1 MKNIVIMVLLT
12 GVLMA
17 KALPEYYEK
26 SLENGLKIVAIP
38 MHNKS
43 QVVSTDIFYNV
54 GSKDEVMGK
63 SGIAHMLEH
72 LNFKST
78 KNLKAGEFDEIVK
91 GFGGT
96 NNASTG
102 FDYTHYY
109 IKSSSGNFGKALEL
123 FAELMQNLNL
133 KDEEFQPERDV
144 VTEERRWRT
153 DNSPM
158 GFMYFKLFNLLYNY
172 NSYHWTPIGF
182 YDDIRN
188 WSIEDI
194 RSFHDIYYQPKN
206 AVIVVSGDI
215 DKDEVFKEATA
226 KFKAI
231 KNHLD
236 IPKDYKKE
244 PKQNGEKRAVI
255 IKDSQVQMLAI
266 AYHIPDFLD
275 KDQLYLSAIS
285 QILSSGKT
293 SRLQKRLVEKKQLV
307 NQLYAYNMEQY
318 NPGIFLIM
326 AVCNPGVDATIVEK
340 EILDELEKLKN
351 RTIKKKELDK
361 IKINTKA
368 SFVYSMENSS
378 SVSNLFGSYFIRGD
392 IKPLVEYEEAIE
404 KIDKVKIQEVAKKYF
419 VKSNSTTLILKG
431 HNQSE

>member
-307 NQLYAYNMEQY
+307 NQLYAYNMELY